1 MPSVMII
8 GASRGIGLGFVQAY
22 AAADGWQVHATTRTI
37 DAPGELGE
45 VPGDVTLY
53 QLDVIDA
60 GQIRALAMALEAP
73 IPTTRR
79 WIRWSRRDHWI
90 PARGEHWRRRAD
102 ER

>member
-37 DAPGELGE
+37 DTPGELGA

-53 QLDVIDA
+53 ELDVIDA
-60 GQIRALAMALEAP
+60 GQIHIVGGEQALIMHIVNRENACRILE
-73 IPTTRR
+73 
-79 WIRWSRRDHWI
+79 
-90 PARGEHWRRRAD
+90 RG
-102 ER
+102 